1 MRALIEVELTDLD
14 VAKLEAELRRGL
26 ISDLTVIDSEFSD
39 LPMMQVYRQALEPK
53 IKMPIKRKKSI
64 TRYKLYK
71 H

>member
-14 VAKLEAELRRGL
+14 VAKLKAELQQGL
-26 ISDLTVIDSEFSD
+26 VSNLAVIDSEFSD

-53 IKMPIKRKKSI
+53 IKMPIKHKRLI
-64 TRYKLYK
+64 PRYKLYK